1 MYTVDFFRNFTQFQ
15 DIEEMD
21 LHQFILFFD
30 REIVNR
36 RYTYI
41 NSQGKI
47 KSIKIEFRRDNF
59 PHLIGLQYWNN
70 LPTKQATKQYDFLL
84 SGKWDFEYLK
94 KADKKSFEEFKK
106 RFELLP
112 FFYQMF
118 YEWKCEIKLTQKES
132 NRGFKSRGVDMVFRK
147 DNSDTSYLLELRQ
160 TGPDKFTYKP
170 VSISDHILNSSSM
183 QAKYLPLRITDV
195 LIEEI

>member
-30 REIVNR
+30 REIANR

-41 NSQGKI
+41 TSHRKI

-59 PHLIGLQYWNN
+59 PHLVGLQYWNN
-70 LPTKQATKQYDFLL
+70 LPTTQATKQYEFLL
-84 SGKWDFEYLK
+84 SGEWDFESLK

-118 YEWKCEIKLTQKES
+118 YEWRCEIKLTEKES
-132 NRGFKSRGVDMVFRK
+132 NAGFKRRGVEMIFRR
-147 DNSDTSYLLELRQ
+147 DNSETSYLLELRQ
-160 TGPDKFTYKP
+160 TGKFTYKP
-170 VSISDHILNSSSM
+170 TSISVHSLNSPTM
-183 QAKYLPLRITDV
+183 HAKYLPLSIIEV
-195 LIEEI
+195 QIEEI